1 MPITVWGLAL
11 AQALL
16 GTGNILLVAVSALIG
31 KELASH
37 PAQITLPMAFQF
49 LGVIAATLPA
59 AHIMQRLGR
68 KFGFLLGNSIGLV
81 GAWVALQGLR
91 ASDIWIFAIG
101 TMLIGVAIGTSQ
113 QYRFA
118 ALDCA
123 PNHRSRA
130 ISIVMG
136 GGVLAAI
143 LGPNMADW
151 ARNWYEG
158 SAFVGSFYGLG
169 ALYLVAF
176 VLIAILPLPP
186 AKAKN
191 HSEQPRTY
199 KTLFKQPLLIAAI
212 AAGSIGY
219 GIMVLLMTATPLAM
233 QYQEFAFPD
242 ITTVIQWHVL
252 GMFVPSFFTGHLIR
266 RFSSRTV
273 ILWGCWLLLLSI
285 AVHVLGTSFAH
296 FLIGLL
302 LVGVGWNFTFIG
314 GTHLLTYTYEPA
326 EQGKVQGINEFLV
339 FTAAAIGSLF
349 AGQGVV
355 LIGWTGLNLL
365 SIPFILFVAVVIL
378 RLQDERSRS
387 RQPRVAKAG

>member
-1 MPITVWGLAL
+1 MPITVWGLAI

-31 KELASH
+31 KELATH

-59 AHIMQRLGR
+59 AHIMQHLGR
-68 KFGFLLGNSIGLV
+68 KVGFLLGNSIGLF
-81 GAWVALQGLR
+81 GAWVALQGLH
-91 ASDIWIFAIG
+91 ASDIWLFAVG

-130 ISIVMG
+130 ISMVMA

-143 LGPNMADW
+143 LGPNIADW
-151 ARNWYEG
+151 AQHWYSG
-158 SAFVGSFYGLG
+158 SPFVGSFYGLAG
-169 ALYLVAF
+169 LYALAL
-176 VLIAILPLPP
+176 VLIALLPLPP
-186 AKAKN
+186 AKARD
-191 HSEQPRTY
+191 HTQVPRSY
-199 KTLFKQPLLIAAI
+199 RTLFQQPILIAAI
-212 AAGSIGY
+212 AAGAIGY

-233 QYQEFAFPD
+233 QHDGFPFPD

-273 ILWGCWLLLLSI
+273 ILWGCVLLLICIVIHMLGQSFAHYLAGLLLL
-285 AVHVLGTSFAH
+285 
-296 FLIGLL
+296 
-302 LVGVGWNFTFIG
+302 GVGWNFTFIG
-314 GTHLLTYTYEPA
+314 GTHLLTDTYKPS

-339 FTAAAIGSLF
+339 FTAAAVGSLF
-349 AGQGVV
+349 AGQGIHA
-355 LIGWTGLNLL
+355 LGWLGLNLA
-365 SIPFILFVAVVIL
+365 SIPFVLVVAWVIMH
-378 RLQDERSRS
+378 LQDSRS
-387 RQPRVAKAG
+387 REKERKVVAD